1 VLVFLLL
8 EIILRNIIRDLIK
21 IRIWK
26 GGYIFMKNSF
36 EIEITE
42 EEKNELCRLMGC
54 LEVLNRSEFD
64 DTLKSIVAKYQQ
76 ALERY
81 LHSY

>member
-1 VLVFLLL
+1 
-8 EIILRNIIRDLIK
+8 
-21 IRIWK
+21 
-26 GGYIFMKNSF
+26 MKNSF